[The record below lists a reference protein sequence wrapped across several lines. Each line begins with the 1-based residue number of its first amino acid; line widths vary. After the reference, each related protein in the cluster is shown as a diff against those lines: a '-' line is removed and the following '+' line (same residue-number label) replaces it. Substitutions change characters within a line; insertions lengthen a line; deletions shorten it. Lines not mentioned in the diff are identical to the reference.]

1 MSRTFVSLRA
11 TVGSE
16 AIPHV
21 ARWRLLRR
29 LAPRHDTLPGTVSC
43 DILLRQEFKQ
53 KKGLRN
59 MKVLTTEEMRR
70 IEREAD
76 AGGLSYATMM
86 ENAGRAV
93 AEACPPFAPLPPKVG
108 GIEEGGRATDRR
120 VLVLVGPG
128 NNGGDGLVA
137 GRYLHDAGAYVTFY
151 VWKRR
156 IEDDENFHLVTERTI
171 PVVWAEEDDAFAT
184 LRRLLGES
192 DVIIDALLG
201 TGVSRPIEGSLKEIL
216 TIVKESIEERKEP
229 KETEALFSPSFPL
242 FAASPP
248 LPVLVAVDVP
258 TGLDCDTGSM
268 DPAAVPA
275 NLTVTFGFPKRGQFL
290 FPGAEY
296 VGQLIVAD
304 IEIPPHLADDVQ
316 VELATPEMVRGLLP
330 PRPMS
335 AHKGTF
341 GKALV
346 VAGSVNYTG
355 AAYLASAAATRVG
368 TGLVTLALA
377 ESIHPIL
384 ASKLSEVTFLLLPQ
398 NLGILVPDAIKVLG
412 ERIQDYDALLLG
424 PGLGHEKET
433 VQFVQQLLSVE
444 PGKRGRI
451 GFRTD
456 EEVKEGKLSLPPL
469 VIDADGLNAL
479 ADTPNWW
486 EQLKGRSILTPHPGE
501 MSRLTGLTVREIEA
515 DRLGVARQ
523 MAERW
528 RQVVILKG
536 AYTAIAD
543 PEGRVVINPFA
554 NPGLATAGSGDVL
567 AGAIVGFLAQGLA
580 PFDAAVAGAYV
591 HGLAGELVRKELGRA
606 GMVAGDLLPVL
617 PKVLKLLRQGG

>member
-1 MSRTFVSLRA
+1 
-11 TVGSE
+11 
-16 AIPHV
+16 
-21 ARWRLLRR
+21 
-29 LAPRHDTLPGTVSC
+29 
-43 DILLRQEFKQ
+43 
-53 KKGLRN
+53 

-70 IEREAD
+70 IEKETD
-76 AGGLSYATMM
+76 AVGVSYATMM

-93 AEACPPFAPLPPKVG
+93 AEACQRMG
-108 GIEEGGRATDRR
+108 ATDKRI
-120 VLVLVGPG
+120 LVLVGPG

-137 GRYLHDAGAYVTFY
+137 GRYLHDAGAHVTFY
-151 VWKRR
+151 IWKRR
-156 IEDDENFHLVTERTI
+156 TEDDENFRLATERDI
-171 PVVWAEEDDAFAT
+171 PIFWAEEDDGFAM
-184 LRRLLGES
+184 LRRLLDES

-201 TGVSRPIEGSLKEIL
+201 TGVTLPLRGSLREIL
-216 TIVKESIEERKEP
+216 TVVREEIKSRREP
-229 KETEALFSPSFPL
+229 KREEALFSPLFPSFTALP
-242 FAASPP
+242 S

-258 TGLDCDTGSM
+258 TGLDCDTGAI

-275 NLTVTFGFPKRGQFL
+275 DLTVTFGFPKRGQFL

-304 IEIPPHLADDVQ
+304 IGIPPHLADEVQ
-316 VELATPEMVRGLLP
+316 VELATPEMVRELLP
-330 PRPMS
+330 PRPLG

-398 NLGILVPDAIKVLG
+398 DMGVLIPDAIKVLG
-412 ERIQDYDALLLG
+412 ERIPDYDALLLG
-424 PGLGHEKET
+424 PGLGRDKKT
-433 VQFVQQLLSVE
+433 VEFVQQLLSVE
-444 PGKRGRI
+444 PGKRSHI
-451 GFRTD
+451 GFLAS
-456 EEVKEGKLSLPPL
+456 EKAEQGKLSLPPL
-469 VIDADGLNAL
+469 IVDADGLNAL

-486 EQLKGRSILTPHPGE
+486 EYLKGLSILTPHPGE
-501 MSRLTGLTVREIEA
+501 MSRLTGLKVSEIEA
-515 DRLGVARQ
+515 DRLGMAQQ
-523 MAERW
+523 MAEKW
-528 RQVVILKG
+528 QQVVILKG
-536 AYTAIAD
+536 AYTVIAD
-543 PEGRVVINPFA
+543 PERMVVINPFA

-567 AGAIVGFLAQGLA
+567 AGAIVGFLAQGLS

-591 HGLAGELVRKELGRA
+591 HGLAGELVRRELGGA

-617 PKVLKLLRQGG
+617 PKVIKLLHQGG

>member
-1 MSRTFVSLRA
+1 
-11 TVGSE
+11 
-16 AIPHV
+16 
-21 ARWRLLRR
+21 
-29 LAPRHDTLPGTVSC
+29 
-43 DILLRQEFKQ
+43 
-53 KKGLRN
+53 
-59 MKVLTTEEMRR
+59 MKVVTTEEMRR
-70 IEREAD
+70 IEKETD
-76 AGGLSYATMM
+76 AGGVSYATMM

-93 AEACPPFAPLPPKVG
+93 AEVCPPFIPPDPSTGLRAGFG
-108 GIEEGGRATDRR
+108 GERGGGTDRR
-120 VLVLVGPG
+120 ILVLVGPG

-137 GRYLHDAGAYVTFY
+137 GRYLHDAGSDVTFY
-151 VWKRR
+151 VWKRH
-156 IEDDENFHLVTERTI
+156 IEGDENFRLATERCI
-171 PVVWAEEDDAFAT
+171 AVFWAEKDDGFAT
-184 LRRLLGES
+184 LRQLLGES
-192 DVIIDALLG
+192 DVIIDSLLG
-201 TGVSRPIEGSLKEIL
+201 TGVDRPIGGSLKEVL
-216 TIVKESIEERKEP
+216 AVVGEVQDARCKGQEERGKRQDA
-229 KETEALFSPSFPL
+229 KRREALFSPSFPS
-242 FAASPP
+242 FAVPP
-248 LPVLVAVDVP
+248 SFPFLVAVDVP
-258 TGLDCDTGSM
+258 TGLNCDTGAV

-275 NLTVTFGFPKRGQFL
+275 DLTVTFGFPKRGQFL

-304 IEIPPHLADDVQ
+304 IGIPSHLADDVQ
-316 VELATPEMVRGLLP
+316 VELATPEMMRELLP
-330 PRPMS
+330 PRPS
-335 AHKGTF
+335 RAHKGTF

-398 NLGILVPDAIKVLG
+398 DMGVLVPDAIKVLG

-444 PGKRGRI
+444 PSTRGRI
-451 GFRTD
+451 GFLAS
-456 EEVKEGKLSLPPL
+456 EEAERGKLPLPPL
-469 VIDADGLNAL
+469 VVDADGLNAL

-486 EQLKGRSILTPHPGE
+486 EHLKGPGILTPHPGE

-515 DRLGVARQ
+515 DRLGVARL
-523 MAERW
+523 MAEKW
-528 RQVVILKG
+528 QQVVILKG
-536 AYTAIAD
+536 AYTVIAD

-580 PFDAAVAGAYV
+580 PFDAALAGAYV
-591 HGLAGELVRKELGRA
+591 HGLAGELVRKELGGA

-617 PKVLKLLRQGG
+617 PRVIKLLRQGG

>member
-1 MSRTFVSLRA
+1 
-11 TVGSE
+11 
-16 AIPHV
+16 
-21 ARWRLLRR
+21 
-29 LAPRHDTLPGTVSC
+29 
-43 DILLRQEFKQ
+43 
-53 KKGLRN
+53 

-86 ENAGRAV
+86 ENAGRAI
-93 AEACPPFAPLPPKVG
+93 AESCPPFIPPNFG
-108 GIEEGGRATDRR
+108 GERGGATDRQI
-120 VLVLVGPG
+120 LVLVGPG

-151 VWKRR
+151 IWKRR
-156 IEDDENFHLVTERTI
+156 IEDDENFRLAAERDISTL
-171 PVVWAEEDDAFAT
+171 WAEEDDAFAI

-192 DVIIDALLG
+192 DVIVDALLG

-216 TIVKESIEERKEP
+216 TVVGEELRRRRESKGEES
-229 KETEALFSPSFPL
+229 LFSPSLPS
-242 FAASPP
+242 FAALPS

-258 TGLDCDTGSM
+258 TGLNCDTGAI

-275 NLTVTFGFPKRGQFL
+275 DLTVTFGFPKRGQFL

-316 VELATPEMVRGLLP
+316 VELATPEMVRELLP
-330 PRPMS
+330 PRPLK

-398 NLGILVPDAIKVLG
+398 TLGVLVPDAIKVLG

-433 VQFVQQLLSVE
+433 VQFVQQLLNVE
-444 PGKRGRI
+444 PGKRDRI
-451 GFRTD
+451 GFLAS
-456 EEVKEGKLSLPPL
+456 EEAKAGKLSLPPL

-479 ADTPNWW
+479 ADTPHWW
-486 EQLKGRSILTPHPGE
+486 EQLKGPVLSSVEGPSVLTPHPGE

-515 DRLGVARQ
+515 NRLGVARQ
-523 MAERW
+523 MAEKW

-536 AYTAIAD
+536 AYTVIAD
-543 PEGRVVINPFA
+543 PGGRVVINPFA

-567 AGAIVGFLAQGLA
+567 GGAIVGFLAQGLA
-580 PFDAAVAGAYV
+580 PFDAALVGTYL
-591 HGLAGELVRKELGRA
+591 HGLAGELVRKELGGT
-606 GMVAGDLLPVL
+606 GMVAGDLLPML
-617 PKVLKLLRQGG
+617 PKVIKLLHHRSG

>member
-1 MSRTFVSLRA
+1 MALCL
-11 TVGSE
+11 E
-16 AIPHV
+16 
-21 ARWRLLRR
+21 RLPVLYFWGR
-29 LAPRHDTLPGTVSC
+29 DSTT
-43 DILLRQEFKQ
+43 Q
-53 KKGLRN
+53 KKGLRH
-59 MKVLTTEEMRR
+59 MKVVSTEEMRR
-70 IEREAD
+70 IERGTD
-76 AGGLSYATMM
+76 AGGVSYATMM

-93 AEACPPFAPLPPKVG
+93 AEACQRIG
-108 GIEEGGRATDRR
+108 ATDKRI
-120 VLVLVGPG
+120 LVLVGPG

-137 GRYLHDAGAYVTFY
+137 GRYLLDAGAHVAFY
-151 VWKRR
+151 VWKRHT
-156 IEDDENFHLVTERTI
+156 EDDENFRLATERDI
-171 PVVWAEEDDAFAT
+171 PVFWAEEDDGFAR
-184 LRRLLGES
+184 LRQLLDES

-201 TGVSRPIEGSLKEIL
+201 TGVDRPIGGSLKEIL
-216 TIVKESIEERKEP
+216 TVVGEEIKRRRETKVKEV
-229 KETEALFSPSFPL
+229 LFPPSPPPFTAPPSFPL
-242 FAASPP
+242 
-248 LPVLVAVDVP
+248 LVAVDVP
-258 TGLDCDTGSM
+258 TGLDCDTGAI

-275 NLTVTFGFPKRGQFL
+275 DLTVTFGFPKRGQFL

-304 IEIPPHLADDVQ
+304 IEIPLHLANDVQ
-316 VELATPEMVRGLLP
+316 VEVATPEMVRALLP
-330 PRPMS
+330 PRPIR

-368 TGLVTLALA
+368 TGLVTLGLA

-398 NLGILVPDAIKVLG
+398 NLGVLTPDAIKVLG
-412 ERIQDYDALLLG
+412 ERIPDYDALLLG
-424 PGLGHEKET
+424 PGLGHEKKT

-451 GFRTD
+451 GFLAS
-456 EEVKEGKLSLPPL
+456 EEAKEGKLSLPPL

-486 EQLKGRSILTPHPGE
+486 EHLKGPALSSAEGPSILTPHPGE

-523 MAERW
+523 MAEKW
-528 RQVVILKG
+528 CQVVILKG
-536 AYTAIAD
+536 AYTVIAD

-567 AGAIVGFLAQGLA
+567 AGAIVGFLAQGLV
-580 PFDAAVAGAYV
+580 PFDAALAGAYL
-591 HGLAGELVRKELGRA
+591 HGLAGELVREELGGT
-606 GMVAGDLLPVL
+606 GMVAGDLLSML
-617 PKVLKLLRQGG
+617 PKTIKRLRQGG

>member
-1 MSRTFVSLRA
+1 
-11 TVGSE
+11 
-16 AIPHV
+16 
-21 ARWRLLRR
+21 
-29 LAPRHDTLPGTVSC
+29 
-43 DILLRQEFKQ
+43 
-53 KKGLRN
+53 
-59 MKVLTTEEMRR
+59 MKVVTTEEMRR
-70 IEREAD
+70 IEKEAD
-76 AGGLSYATMM
+76 AGGLSYAMMM

-93 AEACPPFAPLPPKVG
+93 AEACQRIG
-108 GIEEGGRATDRR
+108 ATDRR
-120 VLVLVGPG
+120 ILVLVGPG

-151 VWKRR
+151 IWKRR
-156 IEDDENFHLVTERTI
+156 IEDDENYRLATERGI
-171 PVVWAEEDDAFAT
+171 PVFWAEEDDSFAT

-192 DVIIDALLG
+192 EVIIDALLG
-201 TGVSRPIEGSLKEIL
+201 TGVSRPIGGSLKGIL
-216 TIVKESIEERKEP
+216 TIVGEEVRKRR
-229 KETEALFSPSFPL
+229 KAKGRETLFSPSLPSFT
-242 FAASPP
+242 APP
-248 LPVLVAVDVP
+248 SFPVLVAVDVP
-258 TGLDCDTGSM
+258 TGLNCDTGAI

-275 NLTVTFGFPKRGQFL
+275 DLTVTFGFPKRGQFL

-304 IEIPPHLADDVQ
+304 IEIPAHLADDIQ
-316 VELATPEMVRGLLP
+316 VELATPEMMRGLLP
-330 PRPMS
+330 PRPIR

-398 NLGILVPDAIKVLG
+398 DMGVLIPDAIKVLS

-424 PGLGHEKET
+424 PGLGREKET
-433 VQFVQQLLSVE
+433 VEFVQQLLNLE
-444 PGKRGRI
+444 PGRRGRI
-451 GFRTD
+451 GFLAG
-456 EEVKEGKLSLPPL
+456 EETEEGQLTLPPL
-469 VIDADGLNAL
+469 VVDADGLNAL

-486 EQLKGRSILTPHPGE
+486 EDLKGPSILTPHPGE
-501 MSRLTGLTVREIEA
+501 MSRLTRLTIREIEA

-523 MAERW
+523 MAEKW
-528 RQVVILKG
+528 HQVVILKG
-536 AYTAIAD
+536 AYTVIAD
-543 PEGRVVINPFA
+543 PEGRVIINPFA

-580 PFDAAVAGAYV
+580 PFDAALVGAYI
-591 HGLAGELVRKELGRA
+591 HGLAGELVRKELGEA
-606 GMVAGDLLPVL
+606 GMVAGDLLPML
-617 PKVLKLLRQGG
+617 PRTIKLLCQGE

>member
-1 MSRTFVSLRA
+1 
-11 TVGSE
+11 
-16 AIPHV
+16 
-21 ARWRLLRR
+21 
-29 LAPRHDTLPGTVSC
+29 
-43 DILLRQEFKQ
+43 
-53 KKGLRN
+53 

-70 IEREAD
+70 IEKETD
-76 AGGLSYATMM
+76 AAGVSYATMM

-93 AEACPPFAPLPPKVG
+93 AEACPPFIPPNFG
-108 GIEEGGRATDRR
+108 GEREGVTDKRI
-120 VLVLVGPG
+120 LVLVGPG

-137 GRYLHDAGAYVTFY
+137 GRYLHDTGAQVTFY
-151 VWKRR
+151 VWRR
-156 IEDDENFHLVTERTI
+156 SVEGDGNFRLASERDI
-171 PVVWAEEDDAFAT
+171 PVLWAEEDDDFAT

-192 DVIIDALLG
+192 DVVIDALLG
-201 TGVSRPIEGSLKEIL
+201 TGVTLPLRGSLREIL
-216 TIVKESIEERKEP
+216 TVVGEEIRRRRKLEKKEG
-229 KETEALFSPSFPL
+229 LFSPSLPSFTAPSSFP
-242 FAASPP
+242 A
-248 LPVLVAVDVP
+248 LVAVDVP
-258 TGLDCDTGSM
+258 TGLDCDTGTI

-275 NLTVTFGFPKRGQFL
+275 DLTVTFGFPKRGQFL

-304 IEIPPHLADDVQ
+304 IGIPPHLADDVQ
-316 VELATPEMVRGLLP
+316 VELATPEMVRELLP
-330 PRPMS
+330 PRPIS

-398 NLGILVPDAIKVLG
+398 DIGVLIPDAIKVLS
-412 ERIQDYDALLLG
+412 ERIPDYDALLLG
-424 PGLGHEKET
+424 PGLGHDRKT
-433 VQFVQQLLSVE
+433 IQFVQQLLSVE
-444 PGKRGRI
+444 TGKRERI
-451 GFRTD
+451 GFLAS
-456 EEVKEGKLSLPPL
+456 EEAEEGKLSLPPL
-469 VIDADGLNAL
+469 IIDADGLNAL

-486 EQLKGRSILTPHPGE
+486 EQLKGLSILTPHPGE

-523 MAERW
+523 MAEKW
-528 RQVVILKG
+528 RQVVLLKG
-536 AYTAIAD
+536 AYTVIAN
-543 PEGRVVINPFA
+543 PGGRVVINPFA

-591 HGLAGELVRKELGRA
+591 HGLAGELVRQELGGA
-606 GMVAGDLLPVL
+606 GMVAGDLLAML
-617 PKVLKLLRQGG
+617 PKVIKLLRQGGGGCFL